1 MQYRIGKEPFRW
13 FGPARKSDFMTD
25 PIASDPNLL
34 WFWTRIV
41 AALVVILA
49 FAVGMDEIGFQ
60 EIAG

>member
-1 MQYRIGKEPFRW
+1 MTEP
-13 FGPARKSDFMTD
+13 D

-49 FAVGMDEIGFQ
+49 FAVGMDDLGFEQ
-60 EIAG
+60 IAG